1 MSSHYTIVN
10 DNYITVNN
18 IFNDCI
24 INLCGFRFFWDTLY
38 FTDVTTWVDCIKL
51 AVNQLNL
58 NETFFNTSQF
68 TQDVYTYKFS
78 WKFNI
83 LVSRFFQRK
92 NIFQGVT
99 SWGF

>member
-38 FTDVTTWVDCIKL
+38 IKYGRGNLESSGICI
-51 AVNQLNL
+51 
-58 NETFFNTSQF
+58 
-68 TQDVYTYKFS
+68 
-78 WKFNI
+78 
-83 LVSRFFQRK
+83 
-92 NIFQGVT
+92 
-99 SWGF
+99 